1 MRVRRATEAAAVL
14 HPPASAIGLIVR
26 VGLELDPVL
35 FLQAPLGVLE
45 TFATRAG
52 NRAFLLGASLLQA
65 LLGCAASR
73 AGLGRSRTPPVA
85 HRRAARRNAH
95 PQRDRRRRPRPRP
108 Q

>member
-26 VGLELDPVL
+26 VGLALDPVL

-52 NRAFLLGASLLQA
+52 DRAFLLGTALFKA
-65 LLGCAASR
+65 LLGFAQPAAPALGGRELRRYFIAALLAVALVLSAI
-73 AGLGRSRTPPVA
+73 AGVGL
-85 HRRAARRNAH
+85 
-95 PQRDRRRRPRPRP
+95 
-108 Q
+108 